1 MSTAATG
8 RVAAIIPAA
17 GSGVR
22 LGADVP
28 KAFLALDGFSLL
40 TRSALAMSAVAD
52 VLIIAAPA
60 DSLDEAAAQLAQVD
74 AEIHIVAGGEHRQES
89 VANALRMVPE
99 DVSIVM
105 VHDAARPLVPIK
117 VTKDIVEAVRNGA
130 KAVIPVLPL
139 VDTIKR
145 VNNQGLAIETV
156 DRNQLRRVQTP
167 QGFDRATLDLAYQNP
182 EVVATDDAGLMDA
195 LGIAVST
202 VAGDERALKITT
214 MSDVHHALSLLEATS
229 E

>member
-22 LGADVP
+22 LGADIP
-28 KAFLALDGFSLL
+28 KAFLELGGLSLL
-40 TRSALAMSAVAD
+40 TRSALTMSTVAD
-52 VLIIAAPA
+52 VLIIAAPV
-60 DSLDEAAAQLAQVD
+60 DGLDEASAQVAQVD

-89 VANALRMVPE
+89 VANALRMVPD
-99 DVSIVM
+99 DVSIVL
-105 VHDAARPLVPIK
+105 VHDAARPLVPIE
-117 VTKDIVEAVRNGA
+117 VTQNVVAAIRGGA
-130 KAVIPVLPL
+130 KAAIPVLPL

-145 VNNQGLAIETV
+145 VNNQGIAIETV

-167 QGFDRATLDLAYQNP
+167 QGFDRATLDLAYRNP

-195 LGIAVST
+195 LGIPVVT
-202 VAGDERALKITT
+202 VAGDERSLKITT
-214 MSDVHHALSLLEATS
+214 MADVQHALSLLEATS

>member
-28 KAFLALDGFSLL
+28 KAFLELGGLSLL
-40 TRSALAMSAVAD
+40 TRSALAMSTVAD
-52 VLIIAAPA
+52 VLIIAAPLNG
-60 DSLDEAAAQLAQVD
+60 LDEASAQVAHVD

-89 VANALRMVPE
+89 VAKALRMVPA
-99 DVSIVM
+99 DVSIVL
-105 VHDAARPLVPIK
+105 VHDAARPLVPIA
-117 VTKDIVEAVRNGA
+117 VTQRVVEAIRNGA

-145 VNNQGLAIETV
+145 VNNQSVAIETV

-167 QGFDRATLDLAYQNP
+167 QGFDRATLDLAYENP

-195 LGIAVST
+195 LGIAVIT
-202 VAGDERALKITT
+202 VAGDERSLKITT
-214 MSDVHHALSLLEATS
+214 MADVQHALSLLEATS

>member
-1 MSTAATG
+1 
-8 RVAAIIPAA
+8 VAAIIPAA

-28 KAFLALDGFSLL
+28 KAFLALGGLSLL

-52 VLIIAAPA
+52 VLIIAAPPDA
-60 DSLDEAAAQLAQVD
+60 LDEASAQLAQVD

-99 DVSIVM
+99 DVSIVL
-105 VHDAARPLVPIK
+105 VHDAARPLVPIE
-117 VTKDIVEAVRNGA
+117 VTQNVVAAVRNGA
-130 KAVIPVLPL
+130 KAVIPVLSL

-145 VNNQGLAIETV
+145 VNNNGIAIETV

-195 LGIAVST
+195 LGIPVLT
-202 VAGDERALKITT
+202 VAGDERSLKITT
-214 MSDVHHALSLLEATS
+214 MSDVQHALSLLEATS

>member
-28 KAFLALDGFSLL
+28 KAFLALGGLSLL
-40 TRSALAMSAVAD
+40 TRSALAMSTVAD

-60 DSLDEAAAQLAQVD
+60 DSLDEAGAQLAQVD
-74 AEIHIVAGGEHRQES
+74 AEIHVVAGGEHRQES

-99 DVSIVM
+99 DVSIVL
-105 VHDAARPLVPIK
+105 VHDAARPLVPVE
-117 VTKDIVEAVRNGA
+117 VTQNVVAAIRSGA

-145 VNNQGLAIETV
+145 VNNQGVAIETV

-167 QGFDRATLDLAYQNP
+167 QGFDRATLDLAYENP

-195 LGIAVST
+195 LGIPVLT
-202 VAGDERALKITT
+202 VAGDERSLKITT
-214 MSDVHHALSLLEATS
+214 MADVKHALSLLEATS

>member
-17 GSGVR
+17 GSGNR

-28 KAFLALDGFSLL
+28 KAFLELGGLSLL
-40 TRSALAMSAVAD
+40 TRSALAMSTVAD
-52 VLIIAAPA
+52 VLIIAAPV
-60 DSLDEAAAQLAQVD
+60 DGLDEASAQLAQVD

-89 VANALRMVPE
+89 VAKALRMVPA
-99 DVSIVM
+99 DVSIVL
-105 VHDAARPLVPIK
+105 VHDAARPLVPIE
-117 VTKDIVEAVRNGA
+117 VTQNIVEAIRNGA

-145 VNNQGLAIETV
+145 VNNQGVAIETV

-167 QGFDRATLDLAYQNP
+167 QGFDRATLDLAYENP

-195 LGIAVST
+195 LGIVVVT
-202 VAGDERALKITT
+202 VAGDERSLKITT
-214 MSDVHHALSLLEATS
+214 MADVQHALSLLEETS

>member
-1 MSTAATG
+1 
-8 RVAAIIPAA
+8 VAAIIPAA

-22 LGADVP
+22 LGADIP
-28 KAFLALDGFSLL
+28 KAFLELGGLSLL
-40 TRSALAMSAVAD
+40 TRSALAMSTVAD
-52 VLIIAAPA
+52 ILIIAAPV
-60 DSLDEAAAQLAQVD
+60 DGLDEAGAQVAQVD

-99 DVSIVM
+99 DVSIVL
-105 VHDAARPLVPIK
+105 VHDAARPLVPIE
-117 VTKDIVEAVRNGA
+117 VTQNVVAAIRGGA
-130 KAVIPVLPL
+130 KAAIPVLPL

-145 VNNQGLAIETV
+145 VNNQGIAIETV

-167 QGFDRATLDLAYQNP
+167 QGFDRTTLDLAYRNP

-195 LGIAVST
+195 LGIPVVT
-202 VAGDERALKITT
+202 VAGDERSLKITT
-214 MSDVHHALSLLEATS
+214 MADVQHALSLLEATS

>member
-22 LGADVP
+22 LGADIP
-28 KAFLALDGFSLL
+28 KAFLELGGLSLL
-40 TRSALAMSAVAD
+40 TRSALAMSAIAD
-52 VLIIAAPA
+52 VLIIAAPI
-60 DSLDEAAAQLAQVD
+60 DELDQASAQLAQVD

-99 DVSIVM
+99 DVLIVL
-105 VHDAARPLVPIK
+105 VHDAARPLVPIE
-117 VTKDIVEAVRNGA
+117 VTQNVVTAIRGGA

-145 VNNQGLAIETV
+145 VNNQGIAIETV

-195 LGIAVST
+195 LGIPVLT
-202 VAGDERALKITT
+202 VTGDELSLKITT
-214 MSDVHHALSLLEATS
+214 MADVKQALILLEATS

>member
-28 KAFLALDGFSLL
+28 KAFLALGGLSLL

-60 DSLDEAAAQLAQVD
+60 DALDEASAQLAQVD

-99 DVSIVM
+99 DVSIVL
-105 VHDAARPLVPIK
+105 VHDAARPLVPIE
-117 VTKDIVEAVRNGA
+117 VTQNVVAAIRSGA

-145 VNNQGLAIETV
+145 VNNQGVAIETV

-167 QGFDRATLDLAYQNP
+167 QGFDRATLDLAYENP

-195 LGIAVST
+195 LGIPVLT
-202 VAGDERALKITT
+202 VAGDERSLKITT
-214 MSDVHHALSLLEATS
+214 MADVKHALSLLEATS

>member
-1 MSTAATG
+1 MSSAATG

-22 LGADVP
+22 LGADIP
-28 KAFLALDGFSLL
+28 KAFLELGGLSLL

-52 VLIIAAPA
+52 VLIIAAPI
-60 DSLDEAAAQLAQVD
+60 DGLDEASAQLAQVD

-99 DVSIVM
+99 DVSIVL
-105 VHDAARPLVPIK
+105 VHDAARPLVPIE
-117 VTKDIVEAVRNGA
+117 VTKNVVDAVRNGA
-130 KAVIPVLPL
+130 KAVIPVLSL

-145 VNNQGLAIETV
+145 VNNQGIAIETV

-195 LGIAVST
+195 LGIPVVT
-202 VAGDERALKITT
+202 VAGDERSLKITT
-214 MSDVHHALSLLEATS
+214 MADVQHALSLLEATS

>member
-28 KAFLALDGFSLL
+28 KAFLALGGLSLL

-52 VLIIAAPA
+52 ILIIAAPA
-60 DSLDEAAAQLAQVD
+60 DSLVEASVQLSQID

-99 DVSIVM
+99 DVSIVL
-105 VHDAARPLVPIK
+105 VHDAARPLVPIE
-117 VTKDIVEAVRNGA
+117 VTQHVVAAIRNGA
-130 KAVIPVLPL
+130 KAAIPVLPL

-145 VNNQGLAIETV
+145 VNNNGIAIETV

-195 LGIAVST
+195 LGIAIVT
-202 VAGDERALKITT
+202 VAGDERSLKITT
-214 MSDVHHALSLLEATS
+214 MSDVKHALSLLEEVS

>member
-40 TRSALAMSAVAD
+40 TRSAFAMSAVAD
-52 VLIIAAPA
+52 VLIVAAPA
-60 DSLDEAAAQLAQVD
+60 DSLDEASAQLAQVD

-99 DVSIVM
+99 DVSIVL

-117 VTKDIVEAVRNGA
+117 VTQDVVETIRNGA

-182 EVVATDDAGLMDA
+182 EVVATDDAGLMNA

-214 MSDVHHALSLLEATS
+214 MSDVHHALSLLEAS
-229 E
+229 GE

>member
-28 KAFLALDGFSLL
+28 KAFLALGGLSLL

-60 DSLDEAAAQLAQVD
+60 DSLDEASNQVAQVD
-74 AEIHIVAGGEHRQES
+74 AEIHIVTGGEHRQES

-99 DVSIVM
+99 DVSIVL
-105 VHDAARPLVPIK
+105 VHDAARPLVPIE
-117 VTKDIVEAVRNGA
+117 VTQNVVAAIRGGA

-145 VNNQGLAIETV
+145 VNNNGIAIETV

-195 LGIAVST
+195 LGIPVVT
-202 VAGDERALKITT
+202 VAGDERSLKITT
-214 MSDVHHALSLLEATS
+214 MSDVQHALSLLEATS

>member
-28 KAFLALDGFSLL
+28 KAFLALGGLSLL

-52 VLIIAAPA
+52 VLIIAAPTDA
-60 DSLDEAAAQLAQVD
+60 LDEASAQLAQVD

-99 DVSIVM
+99 DVSIVL
-105 VHDAARPLVPIK
+105 VHDAARPLVPIE
-117 VTKDIVEAVRNGA
+117 VTQNVVAAIRNGA
-130 KAVIPVLPL
+130 KAAIPVLPL

-145 VNNQGLAIETV
+145 VNNQGIAIETV

-167 QGFDRATLDLAYQNP
+167 QGFDRATLDLAYRNP

-195 LGIAVST
+195 LGIPVVT
-202 VAGDERALKITT
+202 VAGDERSLKITT
-214 MSDVHHALSLLEATS
+214 MADVKHALSLLEATS

>member
-1 MSTAATG
+1 MSAAATG

-28 KAFLALDGFSLL
+28 KAFLELAGISLL
-40 TRSALAMSAVAD
+40 TRSALAMSSVVD
-52 VLIIAAPA
+52 VVIVAAPA
-60 DSLDEAAAQLAQVD
+60 DALDAASNQLNEVD
-74 AEIHIVAGGEHRQES
+74 AEVHVVAGGEHRQES
-89 VANALRMVPE
+89 VANALRVVPE
-99 DVSIVM
+99 DVSIVL
-105 VHDAARPLVPIK
+105 VHDAARPLVPIE
-117 VTKDIVEAVRNGA
+117 VTQNIVLAIRNGA

-145 VNNQGLAIETV
+145 VNNQDIAIETV

-167 QGFDRATLDLAYQNP
+167 QGFDRATLDLAYRNP

-195 LGIAVST
+195 LGIEVLT
-202 VAGDERALKITT
+202 VLGDERSLKITT
-214 MSDVHHALSLLEATS
+214 MSDVNQALNLLEVAS

>member
-28 KAFLALDGFSLL
+28 KAFLALGGLSLL

-60 DSLDEAAAQLAQVD
+60 DSLDEASNQVAQVD
-74 AEIHIVAGGEHRQES
+74 AEIHIVTGGEHRQES

-99 DVSIVM
+99 DVSIVL
-105 VHDAARPLVPIK
+105 VHDAARPLVPIE
-117 VTKDIVEAVRNGA
+117 VTQNVVAAIRGGA

-145 VNNQGLAIETV
+145 VNNQGIAIETV

-195 LGIAVST
+195 LGIPVVT
-202 VAGDERALKITT
+202 VAGDERSLKITT
-214 MSDVHHALSLLEATS
+214 MSDVQHALSLLEATS

>member
-28 KAFLALDGFSLL
+28 KAFLELGGLSLL

-60 DSLDEAAAQLAQVD
+60 DALDEASAQLAQVD

-89 VANALRMVPE
+89 VANALRMIPQ
-99 DVSIVM
+99 DVTIVL
-105 VHDAARPLVPIK
+105 VHDAARPLVPIA
-117 VTKDIVEAVRNGA
+117 VTQNITAAVRNGA
-130 KAVIPVLPL
+130 KAAIPVLPL

-145 VNNQGLAIETV
+145 VNNQGIAIETV

-195 LGIAVST
+195 LGIPVVT
-202 VAGDERALKITT
+202 VAGDERSLKITT
-214 MSDVHHALSLLEATS
+214 MADVQHAISLLEATN

>member
-1 MSTAATG
+1 
-8 RVAAIIPAA
+8 VAAIIPAA

-22 LGADVP
+22 LGADIP
-28 KAFLALDGFSLL
+28 KAFLALGGLSLL
-40 TRSALAMSAVAD
+40 TRSALAMSTVAD
-52 VLIIAAPA
+52 VLIIAAPV
-60 DSLDEAAAQLAQVD
+60 DGLDEASAQLAQVD

-99 DVSIVM
+99 DVSIVL
-105 VHDAARPLVPIK
+105 VHDAARPLVPIE
-117 VTKDIVEAVRNGA
+117 VTQNVVAAIRSGA
-130 KAVIPVLPL
+130 KAAIPVLPL

-145 VNNQGLAIETV
+145 VNNQGIAIETV

-167 QGFDRATLDLAYQNP
+167 QGFDRATLDLAYRNP

-195 LGIAVST
+195 LGIPVVT
-202 VAGDERALKITT
+202 VAGDERSLKITT
-214 MSDVHHALSLLEATS
+214 MADVQHALSLLEATS

>member
-28 KAFLALDGFSLL
+28 KAFLPLGGLSLL
-40 TRSALAMSAVAD
+40 TRSALAMSTVAD

-60 DSLDEAAAQLAQVD
+60 DGLDEAGLQLAQVD

-99 DVSIVM
+99 DVSIVL
-105 VHDAARPLVPIK
+105 VHDAARPLVPIE
-117 VTKDIVEAVRNGA
+117 VTQNVVAAIRNGA
-130 KAVIPVLPL
+130 KAAIPVLPL
-139 VDTIKR
+139 VDTVKR
-145 VNNQGLAIETV
+145 VNNNGIAIETV

-167 QGFDRATLDLAYQNP
+167 QGFDRVTLDLAYQNP

-195 LGIAVST
+195 LGIAVLT
-202 VAGDERALKITT
+202 VPGDERSLKITT
-214 MSDVHHALSLLEATS
+214 MADVQHALSLLEVTG

>member
-1 MSTAATG
+1 
-8 RVAAIIPAA
+8 VAAIIPAA

-22 LGADVP
+22 LGADIP
-28 KAFLALDGFSLL
+28 KAFLALGGLSLL

-52 VLIIAAPA
+52 ILIIAAPV
-60 DSLDEAAAQLAQVD
+60 DGLDEASAQLAQVD

-99 DVSIVM
+99 DVSIVL
-105 VHDAARPLVPIK
+105 VHDAARPLVPIE
-117 VTKDIVEAVRNGA
+117 VSQNVVAAIRGGA
-130 KAVIPVLPL
+130 KAAIPVLPL

-145 VNNQGLAIETV
+145 VNNQGIAIETV

-167 QGFDRATLDLAYQNP
+167 QGFDRATLDLAYRNP

-195 LGIAVST
+195 LGIPVVT
-202 VAGDERALKITT
+202 VAGDERSLKITT
-214 MSDVHHALSLLEATS
+214 MADVQHALSLLEATS

>member
-22 LGADVP
+22 LGADIP
-28 KAFLALDGFSLL
+28 KAFLELGGLSLL

-52 VLIIAAPA
+52 VLIIAAPI
-60 DSLDEAAAQLAQVD
+60 DGLDEASAQLSQVD

-99 DVSIVM
+99 DVAIVL
-105 VHDAARPLVPIK
+105 VHDAARPLVPMK
-117 VTKDIVEAVRNGA
+117 VTQDVVSAVRNGA
-130 KAVIPVLPL
+130 KAVIPVISL

-145 VNNQGLAIETV
+145 VNNQGVAIETV

-195 LGIAVST
+195 LGIPVVT
-202 VAGDERALKITT
+202 VAGDESSLKITT
-214 MSDVHHALSLLEATS
+214 MSDVQHALSLLEAIS

>member
-28 KAFLALDGFSLL
+28 KAFLALGGLSLL

-60 DSLDEAAAQLAQVD
+60 DSLDEASNQVAQVD
-74 AEIHIVAGGEHRQES
+74 AEIHIVTGGEHRQES

-99 DVSIVM
+99 DVSIVL
-105 VHDAARPLVPIK
+105 VHDAARPLVPIE
-117 VTKDIVEAVRNGA
+117 VTQNVVAAIRGGA
-130 KAVIPVLPL
+130 KAVVPVLPL

-145 VNNQGLAIETV
+145 VNNQGIAIETV

-195 LGIAVST
+195 LGIPVVT
-202 VAGDERALKITT
+202 VAGDERSLKITT
-214 MSDVHHALSLLEATS
+214 MSDVQHALSLLEATS

>member
-1 MSTAATG
+1 
-8 RVAAIIPAA
+8 VAAIIPAA

-28 KAFLALDGFSLL
+28 KAFLALGGLSLL
-40 TRSALAMSAVAD
+40 TRSALAMSSVAD

-60 DSLDEAAAQLAQVD
+60 DALDEASAQLAQVD

-99 DVSIVM
+99 DVSIVL
-105 VHDAARPLVPIK
+105 VHDAARPLVPIE
-117 VTKDIVEAVRNGA
+117 VTQNVVAAVRDGA
-130 KAVIPVLPL
+130 KAVIPVLSL

-145 VNNQGLAIETV
+145 VNNNGIAIETV

-195 LGIAVST
+195 LGIPVVT
-202 VAGDERALKITT
+202 VAGDERSLKITT
-214 MSDVHHALSLLEATS
+214 MADVKHALSLLEAMS

>member
-1 MSTAATG
+1 MSAAATG

-28 KAFLALDGFSLL
+28 KAFLELAGLSLL
-40 TRSALAMSAVAD
+40 TRSAHAMSTVAD
-52 VLIIAAPA
+52 VVIVAAPA
-60 DSLDEAAAQLAQVD
+60 DALDAAIEQLSEVD
-74 AEIHIVAGGEHRQES
+74 AEIHVVAGGEHRQES
-89 VANALRMVPE
+89 VANALRIVPE
-99 DVSIVM
+99 DVSIVL
-105 VHDAARPLVPIK
+105 VHDAARPLVPNE
-117 VTKDIVEAVRNGA
+117 VSQNIVVAIRNGA

-145 VNNQGLAIETV
+145 VNNQDVAIETV

-167 QGFDRATLDLAYQNP
+167 QGFDRATLDLAYRNP

-195 LGIAVST
+195 LGIEVCT
-202 VAGDERALKITT
+202 VPGDERSLKITT
-214 MSDVHHALSLLEATS
+214 LSDVKQALSLLEEAS

>member
-28 KAFLALDGFSLL
+28 KAFLALGGLSLL

-60 DSLDEAAAQLAQVD
+60 DGLDEASAQLAQVD

-99 DVSIVM
+99 DVSIVL
-105 VHDAARPLVPIK
+105 VHDAARPLVPIE
-117 VTKDIVEAVRNGA
+117 VSQNVVAAIRGGA
-130 KAVIPVLPL
+130 KAAIPVLPL

-145 VNNQGLAIETV
+145 VNNNGIAIETV

-167 QGFDRATLDLAYQNP
+167 QGFDRATLDLAYRNP

-195 LGIAVST
+195 LGIPVVT
-202 VAGDERALKITT
+202 VAGDERSLKITT
-214 MSDVHHALSLLEATS
+214 MADVQHALSLLEATS

>member
-22 LGADVP
+22 LGADIP
-28 KAFLALDGFSLL
+28 KAFLALGGLSLL

-60 DSLDEAAAQLAQVD
+60 DSLDEASNQVAQVD
-74 AEIHIVAGGEHRQES
+74 AEIHIVTGGEHRQES

-99 DVSIVM
+99 DVSIVL
-105 VHDAARPLVPIK
+105 VHDAARPLVPIE
-117 VTKDIVEAVRNGA
+117 VTQNVVAAIRGGA

-145 VNNQGLAIETV
+145 VNNQGIAIETV

-195 LGIAVST
+195 LGIPVVT
-202 VAGDERALKITT
+202 VAGDERSLKITT
-214 MSDVHHALSLLEATS
+214 MSDVQHALSLLEATS

>member
-28 KAFLALDGFSLL
+28 KAFLALGGLSLL

-52 VLIIAAPA
+52 VLIVAAPIDA
-60 DSLDEAAAQLAQVD
+60 LDEASAQLAQVD

-99 DVSIVM
+99 DVAIVL
-105 VHDAARPLVPIK
+105 VHDAARPLVPVE
-117 VTKDIVEAVRNGA
+117 VTQNVVAAIRGGA

-145 VNNQGLAIETV
+145 VNNNGIAIETV

-195 LGIAVST
+195 LGIPVLT
-202 VAGDERALKITT
+202 VAGDERSLKITT
-214 MSDVHHALSLLEATS
+214 MSDVQQALSFLEATS

>member
-1 MSTAATG
+1 
-8 RVAAIIPAA
+8 VAAIIPAA

-28 KAFLALDGFSLL
+28 KAFLALGGLSLL

-60 DSLDEAAAQLAQVD
+60 DALDEASAQLAQVD

-89 VANALRMVPE
+89 VAKALRMVPE
-99 DVSIVM
+99 DVLIVL
-105 VHDAARPLVPIK
+105 VHDAARPLVPIE
-117 VTKDIVEAVRNGA
+117 VTKNVVDAVRNGA
-130 KAVIPVLPL
+130 KAVIPVLSL

-145 VNNQGLAIETV
+145 VNNNGIAIETV

-195 LGIAVST
+195 LGIPVLT
-202 VAGDERALKITT
+202 VAGDERSLKITT
-214 MSDVHHALSLLEATS
+214 MADVQHALSLLEATS

>member
-28 KAFLALDGFSLL
+28 KAFLALGGLSLL

-60 DSLDEAAAQLAQVD
+60 DSLDEASNQVAQVD
-74 AEIHIVAGGEHRQES
+74 AEIHIVTGGEHRQES

-99 DVSIVM
+99 DVSIVL
-105 VHDAARPLVPIK
+105 VHDAARPLVPIE
-117 VTKDIVEAVRNGA
+117 VTQNVVAAIRGGA
-130 KAVIPVLPL
+130 KAAIPVLPL

-145 VNNQGLAIETV
+145 VNNNGIAIETV

-195 LGIAVST
+195 LGIPVVT
-202 VAGDERALKITT
+202 VAGDERSLKITT
-214 MSDVHHALSLLEATS
+214 MSDVQHALSLLEATS

>member
-1 MSTAATG
+1 MSSAATG

-22 LGADVP
+22 LGADIP
-28 KAFLALDGFSLL
+28 KAFLALGGLSLL

-52 VLIIAAPA
+52 VLIIAAPI
-60 DSLDEAAAQLAQVD
+60 DGLDEASAQLAQVD

-99 DVSIVM
+99 DVSIVL
-105 VHDAARPLVPIK
+105 VHDAARPLVPIE
-117 VTKDIVEAVRNGA
+117 VTQNVVAAIRGGA
-130 KAVIPVLPL
+130 KAAIPVLPL

-145 VNNQGLAIETV
+145 VNNQGIAIETV

-195 LGIAVST
+195 LGIPVVT
-202 VAGDERALKITT
+202 VAGDERSLKITT
-214 MSDVHHALSLLEATS
+214 MADVQHALSLLEATS

>member
-1 MSTAATG
+1 
-8 RVAAIIPAA
+8 VAAIIPAA

-22 LGADVP
+22 LGADIP
-28 KAFLALDGFSLL
+28 KAFLELGGLSLL
-40 TRSALAMSAVAD
+40 TRSALAMSTVAD
-52 VLIIAAPA
+52 ILIIAAPV
-60 DSLDEAAAQLAQVD
+60 DGLDEASAQVAQVD

-99 DVSIVM
+99 DVSIVL
-105 VHDAARPLVPIK
+105 VHDAARPLVPFE
-117 VTKDIVEAVRNGA
+117 VTQNVVTAIRGGA

-145 VNNQGLAIETV
+145 VNNQGIAIETV

-167 QGFDRATLDLAYQNP
+167 QGFDRATLDLAYKNP

-195 LGIAVST
+195 MGIPVVT
-202 VAGDERALKITT
+202 VAGDERSLKITT
-214 MSDVHHALSLLEATS
+214 LSDVQHALSFLEATS

>member
-17 GSGVR
+17 GSGLR
-22 LGADVP
+22 LGAEIP
-28 KAFLALDGFSLL
+28 KAFLALGGLSLL
-40 TRSALAMSAVAD
+40 TRSALAMSTVAD
-52 VLIIAAPA
+52 VLIVAAPA
-60 DSLDEAAAQLAQVD
+60 DALDEASAQLAQVD

-89 VANALRMVPE
+89 VANALRIVPA
-99 DVSIVM
+99 DVSIVL
-105 VHDAARPLVPIK
+105 VHDAARPLVPNE
-117 VTKDIVEAVRNGA
+117 VTQNVVAAIRGGA
-130 KAVIPVLPL
+130 KAAIPVLPL

-145 VNNQGLAIETV
+145 VNNNGIAIETV
-156 DRNQLRRVQTP
+156 ERNQLRRVQTP

-195 LGIAVST
+195 LGIPVVT
-202 VAGDERALKITT
+202 VAGDERSLKITT
-214 MSDVHHALSLLEATS
+214 MSDVQHALSLLEATS

>member
-1 MSTAATG
+1 MSSAATG

-17 GSGVR
+17 GLGIR

-28 KAFLALDGFSLL
+28 KAFLTLGGMSLL

-52 VLIIAAPA
+52 VLVISAPA
-60 DSLDEAAAQLAQVD
+60 DALDEASAQLQQVD

-89 VANALRMVPE
+89 VANALRKVPA
-99 DVSIVM
+99 DVSIVL
-105 VHDAARPLVPIK
+105 VHDAARPLVPIQI
-117 VTKDIVEAVRNGA
+117 VRNVVEAVRNGA

-145 VNNQGLAIETV
+145 VNGQGIAIETV

-167 QGFDRATLDLAYQNP
+167 QGFDRATLDSAHQDP
-182 EVVATDDAGLMDA
+182 AVVATDDAGLMDA
-195 LGIAVST
+195 LGVAVTT
-202 VAGDERALKITT
+202 VVGDERALKITT
-214 MSDVHHALSLLEATS
+214 MSDVYHAISMLEATH

>member
-22 LGADVP
+22 LGADAP
-28 KAFLALDGFSLL
+28 KAFLALGGLSLL

-60 DSLDEAAAQLAQVD
+60 DALEEASAQLAQVD

-99 DVSIVM
+99 DVSIVL
-105 VHDAARPLVPIK
+105 VHDAARPLVPIE
-117 VTKDIVEAVRNGA
+117 VTQNVVTAIRNGA

-145 VNNQGLAIETV
+145 VNNHGIAIETV

-167 QGFDRATLDLAYQNP
+167 QGFDRATLELAYQNP

-195 LGIAVST
+195 LGIPVLT
-202 VAGDERALKITT
+202 VPGDERALKITT
-214 MSDVHHALSLLEATS
+214 MTDVQHALSLLEAIN

>member
-28 KAFLALDGFSLL
+28 KAFLELGGLSLL
-40 TRSALAMSAVAD
+40 TRSALAMSTVAD
-52 VLIIAAPA
+52 VLIVAAPV
-60 DSLDEAAAQLAQVD
+60 DGLDEASAQLAQVD

-89 VANALRMVPE
+89 VAKALRMVPA
-99 DVSIVM
+99 DVSIVL
-105 VHDAARPLVPIK
+105 VHDAARPLVPIA
-117 VTKDIVEAVRNGA
+117 VTQNIVEAIRNGA

-145 VNNQGLAIETV
+145 VNNQGVAIETV

-195 LGIAVST
+195 LGIVVVT
-202 VAGDERALKITT
+202 VAGDERSLKITT
-214 MSDVHHALSLLEATS
+214 MADVQHALSLLEETS

>member
-1 MSTAATG
+1 
-8 RVAAIIPAA
+8 VAAIIPAA

-28 KAFLALDGFSLL
+28 KAFLELGGLSLL
-40 TRSALAMSAVAD
+40 TRSALAMSTVAD
-52 VLIIAAPA
+52 VLIIAAPV
-60 DSLDEAAAQLAQVD
+60 DGLDEASAQVAQVD

-89 VANALRMVPE
+89 VANALHMVPE
-99 DVSIVM
+99 DVSIVL
-105 VHDAARPLVPIK
+105 VHDAARPLVPIE
-117 VTKDIVEAVRNGA
+117 VTQNVVAAIRGGA
-130 KAVIPVLPL
+130 KAAIPVLPL

-145 VNNQGLAIETV
+145 VNNQGIAIETV

-167 QGFDRATLDLAYQNP
+167 QGFDRATLDLAYRNP

-195 LGIAVST
+195 LGIPVVT
-202 VAGDERALKITT
+202 VAGDERSLKITT
-214 MSDVHHALSLLEATS
+214 MADVQHALSLLEAKS

>member
-28 KAFLALDGFSLL
+28 KAFLALGGLSLL

-60 DSLDEAAAQLAQVD
+60 DSLDEASNQVAQVD
-74 AEIHIVAGGEHRQES
+74 AEIHIVTGGEHRQES

-99 DVSIVM
+99 DISIVL
-105 VHDAARPLVPIK
+105 VHDAARPLVPIE
-117 VTKDIVEAVRNGA
+117 VTQNVVAAIRGGA

-145 VNNQGLAIETV
+145 VNNQGIAIETV

-195 LGIAVST
+195 LGIPVVT
-202 VAGDERALKITT
+202 VAGDERSLKITT
-214 MSDVHHALSLLEATS
+214 MSDVQHALSLLEATS

>member
-28 KAFLALDGFSLL
+28 KAFLALGGLSLL
-40 TRSALAMSAVAD
+40 TRSALAMSTVSD

-60 DSLDEAAAQLAQVD
+60 DGLDEAGLQLAQVD

-99 DVSIVM
+99 DVTIVL
-105 VHDAARPLVPIK
+105 VHDAARPLVPIE
-117 VTKDIVEAVRNGA
+117 VTQNVVAAIRNGA
-130 KAVIPVLPL
+130 KAAIPVLPL

-145 VNNQGLAIETV
+145 VNNNGIAIETV

-167 QGFDRATLDLAYQNP
+167 QGFDRVTLDLAYHNP

-195 LGIAVST
+195 LGIAVLT
-202 VAGDERALKITT
+202 VLGDERSLKITT
-214 MSDVHHALSLLEATS
+214 MADVQHALSLLEVTG